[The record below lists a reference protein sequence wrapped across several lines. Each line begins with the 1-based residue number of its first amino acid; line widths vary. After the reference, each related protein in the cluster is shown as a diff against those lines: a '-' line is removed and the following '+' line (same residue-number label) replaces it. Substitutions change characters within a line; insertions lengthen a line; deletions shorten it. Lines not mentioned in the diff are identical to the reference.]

1 MREFFKTDE
10 NFSEAMPIAFHYAYW
25 VKKKKKNIIVTS
37 ESWETKV

>member
-10 NFSEAMPIAFHYAYW
+10 NFSEAMPIAFHYAYL
-25 VKKKKKNIIVTS
+25 VKKKKNIIVTS